1 MENKELM
8 HLLRRA
14 TYGPSKTQIDKYN
27 NLSRKDIIND
37 LIDTSR
43 KNIEY
48 LDVIQ
53 PEMQKFI
60 DYASANKG
68 NGNDYT
74 DLDKDELRK
83 MALAHFYQLRSA
95 WLEEMLVSD
104 KQLNEKMA
112 LFWHNHFATNEK
124 RDIVGQQK
132 LLFDIRK
139 NALGSFGDLLKSVSK
154 SSVMIYYLN
163 TQQNTKKSPNENFA
177 RELCELFT
185 LGRDKGYNE
194 GDIKEIARCFTTW
207 KAIRT
212 TGTFVELK
220 RGGDEGQK
228 QIFGQRG
235 NFSGDDVLN
244 MILNKKET
252 ASFIVAKIYKYF
264 VNPQIN
270 EARVNQLA
278 DKFYSS
284 GYDIASLMKEIF
296 SNDWFYEKN
305 NLGSL
310 IKSPIELVLNIHC
323 QTGLGTF
330 QKNKSIFALKALQ
343 QTIFDLPN
351 VGGWPHDR
359 QWIDSSSLLFR
370 LQLPSIIILNE
381 ALQVSVK
388 ENNDDTGGEVAKDAM
403 IKKENKQKLIRQRLN
418 KGMFGTE
425 GKLSF
430 SIPVIEDGNKNLLSD
445 YFLAVTPRIKLE
457 NLASTDA
464 LIQKQAVVNLMST
477 PEYQLI

>member
-1 MENKELM
+1 MM

-14 TYGPSKTQIDKYN
+14 TYGPSKTQIDKYQ

-60 DYASANKG
+60 DYASANKRKV
-68 NGNDYT
+68 NDYI

-83 MALAHFYQLRSA
+83 MALAHFYELRSA
-95 WLEEMLVSD
+95 WMEKMLVTD
-104 KQLNEKMA
+104 QQLNEKMA
-112 LFWHNHFATNEK
+112 LFWHNHFATSEK

-185 LGRDKGYNE
+185 LGRDNGYIE
-194 GDIKEIARCFTTW
+194 EDIKEIARCFTSW
-207 KAIRT
+207 KATRV
-212 TGTFVELK
+212 TGTFLELK
-220 RGGDEGQK
+220 KGADGGEK
-228 QIFGQRG
+228 VIFGQRG
-235 NFSGDDVLN
+235 NFTGEDVLD
-244 MILNKKET
+244 MIIKKKET
-252 ASFIVAKIYKYF
+252 ATFLVTKIYKYF
-264 VNPQIN
+264 VNPEVN
-270 EARVNQLA
+270 ESRVNQLA

-284 GYDIASLMKEIF
+284 RYDIGELMEVIF
-296 SNDWFYEKN
+296 NSDWFYDQKN
-305 NLGSL
+305 VGSL

-323 QTGLGTF
+323 QAGIDTF
-330 QKNKSIFALKALQ
+330 QKNKSLFALKALQ

-359 QWIDSSSLLFR
+359 QWIDSSSLLLR

-388 ENNDDTGGEVAKDAM
+388 ENNDDTGGEMANEKM
-403 IKKENKQKLIRQRLN
+403 TEKEKRRKLKKQGMS
-418 KGMFGTE
+418 KGLMDNSL
-425 GKLSF
+425 KISF
-430 SIPVIEDGNKNLLSD
+430 SIPVGEDGNKNLLTD
-445 YFLAVTPRIKLE
+445 YFLAVIPRIEIEKIDE
-457 NLASTDA
+457 KGVMA
-464 LIQKQAVVNLMST
+464 QKQAVVEIMST
-477 PEYQLI
+477 PEYQLT